1 MSNPFPNTT
10 GDTPVAAPND
20 AADLEALVIEAIRQV
35 YDPEIPVNVYDL
47 GLIYDLEF
55 DAENAVAVR
64 MTLTAPACP
73 VAGTLPGEVVRAV
86 NTVPGVSADGCV
98 STVSDFAQPPRAMAV
113 AANRMLVA
121 RRIMWSSRLHGF
133 GAARRP
139 LP

>member
-1 MSNPFPNTT
+1 MFNPFPNTS
-10 GDTPVAAPND
+10 GDTPVAAQDD
-20 AADLEALVIEAIRQV
+20 AADLEAQVIEAIRHV

-86 NTVPGVSADGCV
+86 NTVPGVSSASVELVWDPPW
-98 STVSDFAQPPRAMAV
+98 STE
-113 AANRMLVA
+113 RMSETA
-121 RRIMWSSRLHGF
+121 RLELGML
-133 GAARRP
+133 
-139 LP
+139 